1 MHNHEEQM
9 SSHVWFLFSEAILY
23 ECLCLLRAGLS
34 LPNDLRAA
42 QSTGESVTLTARY
55 TCV

>member
-1 MHNHEEQM
+1 MHNREEQM

-42 QSTGESVTLTARY
+42 QSTDESVTLTARY

>member
-1 MHNHEEQM
+1 M
-9 SSHVWFLFSEAILY
+9 SSHLRCLFSEAILY
-23 ECLCLLRAGLS
+23 ECLCLLRVGLS

-42 QSTGESVTLTARY
+42 QSTGESVMLTARY